1 MSVGPQRF
9 PSFLRPLQGFQG
21 NHQCEECYLNLIL
34 LIGEFALSPTLLS
47 EFQGTTALV
56 PEA

>member
-9 PSFLRPLQGFQG
+9 PSFLRPLQGFQE
-21 NHQCEECYLNLIL
+21 NHQCEEFYLNLIL

-47 EFQGTTALV
+47 EF
-56 PEA
+56 